1 MSTFKITLISIFS
14 ACIVIGMI
22 VFAMQKSA
30 STAQHVT
37 LTVWGTISSDTFN
50 AAYNASSLKA
60 NKAITVNYVQKNTST
75 FDSDF
80 VQALADGVGPDMV
93 ILRDDLVY
101 QEHNRLFPVPY
112 TSLSEASFDSAF
124 LQEAKMY
131 LTPQGIIALPLI
143 VDPMVMYWNRD
154 LFSSNFVAQPP
165 KYWDQFSDTTGA
177 SGKQNGLITTITH
190 RDANA
195 NVTQSALALGE
206 WDNIDNAKEI
216 LTTLL
221 LQAGSPMSVRDTQG
235 DEASGLNANP
245 TNEPIQPSGAAV
257 NFYTQF
263 ANPTSPTYTWNA
275 SLPDS
280 LNFFLSGNL
289 ATYFGFASELFSI
302 QQKNPNLN
310 FDVTYMPQ
318 IRPAGTDTAKQS
330 VFAHMYGISIV
341 KQSKNIPTAFTA
353 MTALVEP
360 ASITALDAVTSLPP
374 VRLDLLAAK
383 PTNPYQVV
391 FYNSALISA
400 GWVDPNGA
408 QSSQIFRTMIQ
419 SIDNGSARVSEALTT
434 ADTSL
439 NLLYQN

>member
-1 MSTFKITLISIFS
+1 MSNMSTFKIVLISVFS
-14 ACIVIGMI
+14 VCIVIGLI

-30 STAQHVT
+30 SSANHVT
-37 LTVWGTISSDTFN
+37 LTVWGTISTDAFN
-50 AAYNASSLKA
+50 ADYGASSIKA
-60 NKAITVNYVQKNTST
+60 NKEITVNYVQKNTST
-75 FDSDF
+75 FDTDF

-101 QEHNRLFPVPY
+101 QERNRLFTVPY
-112 TSLSEASFDSAF
+112 SSLSLNSFDSIF
-124 LQEAKMY
+124 IQEAQTY
-131 LTPQGIIALPLI
+131 LTPQGIVALPLM

-165 KYWDQFSDTTGA
+165 KYWDQFSDT
-177 SGKQNGLITTITH
+177 SGTPGLISTITH
-190 RDANA
+190 RDTNA

-206 WDNIDNAKEI
+206 WDNVDNAKEI
-216 LTTLL
+216 LATLM
-221 LQAGSPMSVRDTQG
+221 LQAGTPISGRDQQG
-235 DEASGLNANP
+235 AEISALNSNP
-245 TNEPIQPSGAAV
+245 NNAPIQPSDAAV
-257 NFYTQF
+257 SFYTQF

-341 KQSKNIPTAFTA
+341 KQSRNIPTAFTA

-360 ASITALDAVTSLPP
+360 AAITALDGVTSLPP
-374 VRLDLLAAK
+374 VRTDLLAAK

-400 GWVDPNGA
+400 GWVDPNGTG
-408 QSSQIFRTMIQ
+408 SSQIFRTMIQ
-419 SIDNGSARVSEALTT
+419 SIDNGSARVSDALGT
-434 ADTSL
+434 ADQSL
-439 NLLYQN
+439 NLLFQN